1 MDKKKNKE
9 VLAPVLSV
17 EDVVIENVDLITAI
31 PEIEDLENFEQS
43 EAIENAEKIMD
54 ENTKSQKLYHKKG
67 LKKEDANIQYIN
79 FEGATWFYSALRSNR
94 PILEP
99 VNGNFSTKVIEIKNN
114 RAKIKIKDFEN
125 PVWVDFKKEAL
136 SKKPLYE
143 DR

>member
-31 PEIEDLENFEQS
+31 PEIKDLENFEQS

-54 ENTKSQKLYHKKG
+54 ENTKSQKLYRKKG

-136 SKKPLYE
+136 SKEPLYE

>member
-17 EDVVIENVDLITAI
+17 EDVVIENVDLIAAI
-31 PEIEDLENFEQS
+31 PEVEDLENFEQS

-54 ENTKSQKLYHKKG
+54 KNTKNQKLYHKKG
-67 LKKEDANIQYIN
+67 LKKEDVNIQYIN
-79 FEGATWFYSALRSNR
+79 FEGATWFYSALRSNS

-99 VNGNFSTKVIEIKNN
+99 IDGNFSTKVIEIKNN

>member
-17 EDVVIENVDLITAI
+17 EDVVIENVDLITAT
-31 PEIEDLENFEQS
+31 PEIKDLENFEQS
-43 EAIENAEKIMD
+43 EAIENAEKIMN
-54 ENTKSQKLYHKKG
+54 ENIKSQKLYRKKG

-79 FEGATWFYSALRSNR
+79 FEGATWFYSALRSNS